1 MVIKSKSELLDPEW
15 KYQII
20 LDNTNWPEIQDW
32 CEKYIGE
39 FDKDWYKLGI
49 DPMEFL
55 LGSYEIKTTWL
66 FKEEEKAVLF
76 MLRWS

>member
-1 MVIKSKSELLDPEW
+1 MVIKSQSELLDPEW
-15 KYQII
+15 KYKII

-55 LGSYEIKTTWL
+55 LGDEIKTTWL
-66 FKEEEKAVLF
+66 FKEEEKAVFF